1 MDFAL
6 YCLLQ
11 ILLSHF
17 FQFVIHSKG
26 RNLHKLAIL
35 WVQRSNVS
43 SQMLILIY
51 IFILDLCKFIL
62 KKNLDFQ
69 VTNFISIKEGF
80 FSQSASRFVKFNTN
94 TTLANCQ

>member
-26 RNLHKLAIL
+26 RNFHKLAIL
-35 WVQRSNVS
+35 WVHRSNVS

-51 IFILDLCKFIL
+51 IFILDLCKFY
-62 KKNLDFQ
+62 FQ